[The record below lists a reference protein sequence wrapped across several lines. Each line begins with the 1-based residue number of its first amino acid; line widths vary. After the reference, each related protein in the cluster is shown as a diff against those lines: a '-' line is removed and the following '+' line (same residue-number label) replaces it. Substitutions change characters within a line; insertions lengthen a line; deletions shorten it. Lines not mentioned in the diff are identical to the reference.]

1 MKMYDLIFSTDRSIR
16 IKRHFLLWIIFY
28 IYQVVR
34 MSFLFPPEHLLEK
47 LPLIFLTGL
56 IWGVGHIM
64 LISYTVVYYLVPKFY
79 IKRKYA
85 IFTFYIFL
93 LFVLVFGFNILYNIT
108 IKQFTLAIGTT
119 KEQPFIFI
127 RGSLIRLF
135 GNAPLVCG
143 LLLSLKTLKSWH
155 LKEKENE
162 MLTRENANAEIG
174 RAHV

>member
-1 MKMYDLIFSTDRSIR
+1 MKMYDLIFSTDRLIR
-16 IKRHFLLWIIFY
+16 IKRHFLFWFIFY

-34 MSFLFPPEHLLEK
+34 MSFLFPTEHLFEN

-85 IFTFYIFL
+85 IFILNIFL
-93 LFVLVFGFNILYNIT
+93 LFILVFGFNILYNIT
-108 IKQFTLAIGTT
+108 IKQFTHAIGTT
-119 KEQPFIFI
+119 KAQPFIFI

-143 LLLSLKTLKSWH
+143 LLCH
-155 LKEKENE
+155 LK
-162 MLTRENANAEIG
+162 L
-174 RAHV
+174 